1 MLGMSYY
8 HPSFQIGLF
17 QGESFL
23 NIQAIILT
31 WGPAPGSC
39 ISTKEQKQK

>member
-1 MLGMSYY
+1 M
-8 HPSFQIGLF
+8 FR
-17 QGESFL
+17 GESFL
-23 NIQAIILT
+23 NIQFIILM